1 MGRQEEEG
9 SITRSVRRQLPDRG
23 RILETFLLSSAGKMS
38 RFVVF
43 LLFPLHFSSAFI
55 VRSGRCPEYVMGMT
69 NFNKAAYLGQWYEY
83 SNVFEFYEDLPFG
96 GKCVRATYTDEG
108 DQVGVLNEFVSEVTG
123 YGNIKGS
130 ARFANPSSG
139 RGELI
144 VSFNPFGRKKRSLF
158 GDGTQQANYKVV
170 KTDYTSYSVVYNCN
184 PIGNI
189 LKKESLWLLTRDQL
203 PSQATINA
211 GYKVMRDY
219 KLPMNALVGTEQTG
233 CSLLPGS
240 STK

>member
-1 MGRQEEEG
+1 MGVCLQTPARPRKGKVGIRGFFCYRPNMGR
-9 SITRSVRRQLPDRG
+9 P
-23 RILETFLLSSAGKMS
+23 ILLLLSS
-38 RFVVF
+38 
-43 LLFPLHFSSAFI
+43 LQFSSAFI
-55 VRSGRCPEYVMGMT
+55 VRAGLCPEYVRGMT
-69 NFNKAAYLGQWYEY
+69 SFDKDAYLGQWYEY

-108 DQVGVLNEFVSEVTG
+108 DEVGVLNEFVSEVTG

-158 GDGTQQANYKVV
+158 GDGTPQANYKVV

-189 LKKESLWLLTRDQL
+189 LKKESLWLLTRDQQ
-203 PSQATINA
+203 PSQATIAA
-211 GYKVMRDY
+211 GYKVMSDY

>member
-1 MGRQEEEG
+1 MGRP
-9 SITRSVRRQLPDRG
+9 I
-23 RILETFLLSSAGKMS
+23 ILLLSS
-38 RFVVF
+38 
-43 LLFPLHFSSAFI
+43 LHFSSAFI
-55 VRSGRCPEYVMGMT
+55 VRAGRCPEYVMGMT
-69 NFNKAAYLGQWYEY
+69 NFDKAAYLGQWYEY

-108 DQVGVLNEFVSEVTG
+108 DEVGVFNEFVSEVTG

-144 VSFNPFGRKKRSLF
+144 VSFNPFGRKKRALF
-158 GDGTQQANYKVV
+158 GGDGGNRANYLVV

-184 PIGNI
+184 PVGNI
-189 LKKESLWLLTRDQL
+189 LKKESLWLLTREQL

-211 GYKVMRDY
+211 GYKVMKDY
-219 KLPMNALVGTEQTG
+219 NLPKAHLVGTEQTG

>member
-1 MGRQEEEG
+1 MGR
-9 SITRSVRRQLPDRG
+9 P
-23 RILETFLLSSAGKMS
+23 ILLLLSS
-38 RFVVF
+38 
-43 LLFPLHFSSAFI
+43 LQFSSAFI
-55 VRSGRCPEYVMGMT
+55 VRAGLCPEYVKGMS
-69 NFNKAAYLGQWYEY
+69 NFNKDAYLGQWYEY
-83 SNVFEFYEDLPFG
+83 ANVFEFYQDLPFG

-108 DQVGVLNEFVSEVTG
+108 DEVGVFNEYVSEVTG

-144 VSFNPFGRKKRSLF
+144 VSFGPFSSSLGRKKRALF
-158 GDGTQQANYKVV
+158 GDRNRPNYSVV
-170 KTDYTSYSVVYNCN
+170 KTDYTSYAVVYNCN
-184 PIGNI
+184 PVGAI
-189 LKKESLWLLTRDQL
+189 LKKESLWLLTRDQQ

-211 GYKVMRDY
+211 GYKVMANY
-219 KLPMNALVGTEQTG
+219 NLPKGNLVKTEQTG

>member
-1 MGRQEEEG
+1 MGDRRGILPSVCPQTPSTLRKSVINKRNFISQSNMGR
-9 SITRSVRRQLPDRG
+9 P
-23 RILETFLLSSAGKMS
+23 ILLLLSS
-38 RFVVF
+38 
-43 LLFPLHFSSAFI
+43 LHISSAFI
-55 VRSGRCPEYVMGMT
+55 VRAGLCPEYVRGMA
-69 NFNKAAYLGQWYEY
+69 NFDKNAYLGQWYEY

-108 DQVGVLNEFVSEVTG
+108 DEVGVLNEFVSEVTG

-144 VSFNPFGRKKRSLF
+144 VGFGPFGRKKRALF
-158 GDGTQQANYKVV
+158 GDRNRANYLVV

-184 PIGNI
+184 PVGAI
-189 LKKESLWLLTRDQL
+189 LKKESLWLLTREQL

-211 GYKVMRDY
+211 GYQVMKNY
-219 KLPMNALVGTEQTG
+219 NLPKGHLVGTEQTG